1 MMTDTFCNYPDRD
14 EYLVA
19 YLYDDIDS
27 AEQTAFG
34 SHVSACRH
42 CQQDLL
48 ALRGVRAALST
59 WAPPEPVFSNPES
72 RVASP
77 ASRVASLEPRA
88 ARLEPRA
95 PSPESR
101 AASREPRAASWWR
114 EMPAWAQ
121 VAAALFVLG
130 VSATIAN
137 LDVRYDR
144 SGLTIRTGWSQPR
157 PAAPAPANAAPWRAE
172 LTALETELRSEM
184 KASQAA
190 VAAASAPAAQSVM
203 SDADFRRRARTL
215 LDESEK
221 KQQNELALRLVQ
233 FQNDINAERRADL
246 TRIDQKLGF
255 MQRDTYGELLKQR
268 EGMNYLLK
276 VSQKQ

>member
-1 MMTDTFCNYPDRD
+1 MMTETFCNYPDRD

-34 SHVSACRH
+34 SHLSACRH

-48 ALRGVRAALST
+48 ALRGVRSALST

-72 RVASP
+72 RLASS
-77 ASRVASLEPRA
+77 ASRV
-88 ARLEPRA
+88 
-95 PSPESR
+95 PSP
-101 AASREPRAASWWR
+101 EPRAASWWR

-157 PAAPAPANAAPWRAE
+157 PPAPAPANAAPWRAE

-184 KASQAA
+184 RASQAA
-190 VAAASAPAAQSVM
+190 AAAASAPAAQAVM
-203 SDADFRRRARTL
+203 SDADFRRRARAL

-233 FQNDINAERRADL
+233 FQSDISAERRADL

>member
-1 MMTDTFCNYPDRD
+1 MMTETLCNYPDRD

-34 SHVSACRH
+34 SHLSACRH

-48 ALRGVRAALST
+48 ALRGVRSALST
-59 WAPPEPVFSNPES
+59 WAPPEPVFANRES
-72 RVASP
+72 RLASP
-77 ASRVASLEPRA
+77 ASRVP
-88 ARLEPRA
+88 
-95 PSPESR
+95 
-101 AASREPRAASWWR
+101 SREPRAASWWR

-144 SGLTIRTGWSQPR
+144 SGLTIRTGWSQPP
-157 PAAPAPANAAPWRAE
+157 PAAQAPASAAPWRTE
-172 LTALETELRSEM
+172 LTALESELRSEM

-190 VAAASAPAAQSVM
+190 AAATSAPAAQAVM
-203 SDADFRRRARTL
+203 SDADFRRRVRAL

-233 FQNDINAERRADL
+233 FQTDISAQRQADL
-246 TRIDQKLGF
+246 RAINQNLGF
-255 MQRDTYGELLKQR
+255 IQRDTYGELLKQR

>member
-1 MMTDTFCNYPDRD
+1 MMTETLCNYPDRD

-34 SHVSACRH
+34 SHLSGCRH

-48 ALRGVRAALST
+48 ALRGVRSALGT
-59 WAPPEPVFSNPES
+59 WAPPEPVFSNRES

-77 ASRVASLEPRA
+77 ASRV
-88 ARLEPRA
+88 
-95 PSPESR
+95 PSPEAR
-101 AASREPRAASWWR
+101 AVGREPRAAGWWR

-130 VSATIAN
+130 ISATIAN

-157 PAAPAPANAAPWRAE
+157 PAAQAPASATPWRAE
-172 LTALETELRSEM
+172 LTALESELRSEM

-190 VAAASAPAAQSVM
+190 VAATSAPAAQAVM
-203 SDADFRRRARTL
+203 SDADFRRRVRAL

-233 FQNDINAERRADL
+233 FQTDISAQRQADL
-246 TRIDQKLGF
+246 RAINQNLGF
-255 MQRDTYGELLKQR
+255 IQRDTYGELLKQR

>member
-1 MMTDTFCNYPDRD
+1 MMTETLCNYPDRD

-34 SHVSACRH
+34 SHLSGCRH

-48 ALRGVRAALST
+48 ALRGVRSALST
-59 WAPPEPVFSNPES
+59 WAPPEPVFSNRES

-77 ASRVASLEPRA
+77 ASRV
-88 ARLEPRA
+88 
-95 PSPESR
+95 PSPEAR
-101 AASREPRAASWWR
+101 AASREQRAASWWR

-157 PAAPAPANAAPWRAE
+157 PAAQAPASATPWRAE
-172 LTALETELRSEM
+172 LTALESELRSEM

-190 VAAASAPAAQSVM
+190 VAATSAPAAQAVM
-203 SDADFRRRARTL
+203 SDADFRRRVRAL

-233 FQNDINAERRADL
+233 FQTDISAQRQADL
-246 TRIDQKLGF
+246 RTINQNLGF
-255 MQRDTYGELLKQR
+255 IQRDTYGELLKQR

>member
-1 MMTDTFCNYPDRD
+1 MMTETLCNYPDRD

-34 SHVSACRH
+34 SHLSGCRH

-48 ALRGVRAALST
+48 ALRGVRSALST
-59 WAPPEPVFSNPES
+59 WAPPEPVFSNGES

-77 ASRVASLEPRA
+77 ASRV
-88 ARLEPRA
+88 
-95 PSPESR
+95 PSPEAR
-101 AASREPRAASWWR
+101 AASREQRAASWWR

-130 VSATIAN
+130 MSATIAN

-157 PAAPAPANAAPWRAE
+157 PAAAAPTNAAPWRAE

-190 VAAASAPAAQSVM
+190 AAAAAAPATQAVM
-203 SDADFRRRARTL
+203 SDADFRRRARAL
-215 LDESEK
+215 LDDSEK

-233 FQNDINAERRADL
+233 FQTDISAQRQADL
-246 TRIDQKLGF
+246 RTINQNLGF
-255 MQRDTYGELLKQR
+255 IQRDTYGELLKQR